1 MTDELIRRNKEV
13 LFEEIS
19 INLNNISEFI
29 NQAIGMQP
37 HENPSIDAAMLR
49 NVLIGISNS
58 LGFAI
63 AAINQ
68 YYIFESGEIP
78 EGERPMGFMGLN
90 EELRKDCNC
99 KK

>member
-1 MTDELIRRNKEV
+1 MTDELIRRNKQV
-13 LFEEIS
+13 LLEEIGC
-19 INLNNISEFI
+19 NLSNISEFI

-37 HENPSIDAAMLR
+37 CKKAEIDAAMLR

-63 AAINQ
+63 ASLNQ

-78 EGERPMGFMGLN
+78 EGERPMGFSGLN
-90 EELRKDCNC
+90 EEL
-99 KK
+99 KKN